1 MSALHICQFF
11 IIGDSNGLL
20 HQALFEPNPQVASN
34 DFDYVFGFQRCRA
47 SQQPSDE
54 PQFVLGPQG
63 SCQFIESHGYFSQR
77 CLNLAAW
84 LPAILQQIL
93 CCSAEVAMAT
103 VSCG

>member
-1 MSALHICQFF
+1 MSTLNSRELLLAGVGNRFF
-11 IIGDSNGLL
+11 N
-20 HQALFEPNPQVASN
+20 QALFETDPQIASN